1 MMNDTR
7 RLHQRY
13 NNDRA
18 DGSAFNIVKHVL
30 LDATLISN
38 VMIFGQAYVKGVAG
52 QTSGADRAGSARERD
67 NGISSFYSL
76 FVLVVGSF
84 DASRLSS
91 FATVQPA

>member
-7 RLHQRY
+7 KLHQRY

-38 VMIFGQAYVKGVAG
+38 VMIFG
-52 QTSGADRAGSARERD
+52 
-67 NGISSFYSL
+67 
-76 FVLVVGSF
+76 
-84 DASRLSS
+84 
-91 FATVQPA
+91 